1 MVAMVPPPSLVNGF
15 AHTKNRVGNDGSVS
29 CSSCVM
35 IVMAMIVNCG
45 GNDGVVDDV
54 NAIRPPSPTGLLHR
68 AFRKHVFRPRGA
80 AKPVL
85 FC

>member
-1 MVAMVPPPSLVNGF
+1 
-15 AHTKNRVGNDGSVS
+15 
-29 CSSCVM
+29 
-35 IVMAMIVNCG
+35 MAMIVNCG